1 MKCKNKSKTFFEN
14 RINDTLRSKP
24 KKAWKSSAI
33 SRFT

>member
-1 MKCKNKSKTFFEN
+1 MKCKNKQKMFFEN

-24 KKAWKSSAI
+24 KKGWKSFAI